1 MFEILGKKLII
12 NNHCLTISEYAL
24 KKGNLKEKG
33 ILKSVWNYFHD
44 SSGALI
50 LIKTNFNYLIGI
62 VLPTRIENT
71 SGLKYNLDGKKYTDG
86 KVMDDSIVFYLVNNK
101 LVTCRWRNKVNPNM
115 ASDEDN
121 LFFTQGIWIE
131 NDRSKQDC
139 AFLRDI

>member
-101 LVTCRWRNKVNPNM
+101 LV
-115 ASDEDN
+115 
-121 LFFTQGIWIE
+121 I
-131 NDRSKQDC
+131 RSKE
-139 AFLRDI
+139 AYN